1 MIYLFETH
9 LILLF
14 RVEFTTQNRNKTFF
28 IELKIF
34 FPKYNILN
42 RMMNTIFISLLLENR
57 HKITSIGVIFNEI
70 IKA

>member
-42 RMMNTIFISLLLENR
+42 RIMNTVFISLLLESR
-57 HKITSIGVIFNEI
+57 HKITSIRVIFYEI